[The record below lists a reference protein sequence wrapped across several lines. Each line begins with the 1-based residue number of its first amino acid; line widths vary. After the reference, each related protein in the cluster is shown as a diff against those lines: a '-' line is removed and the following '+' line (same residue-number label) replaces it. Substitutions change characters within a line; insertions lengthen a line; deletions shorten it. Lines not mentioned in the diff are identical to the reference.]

1 MSMSTGREIRLV
13 ENPDGWWTA
22 RDVEVGVTTQ
32 GETRTEALDALDDV
46 VATLADDVVE
56 ARQADRGLGTQLRG
70 QAADIDA
77 DPVEAVRDIR
87 ERRVDR
93 MANDHSHE

>member
-1 MSMSTGREIRLV
+1 MSTGREIRLV

-46 VATLADDVVE
+46 VAALEGEAGHEPTDEEIRALGVDPETARTQGDELPDV
-56 ARQADRGLGTQLRG
+56 LK
-70 QAADIDA
+70 
-77 DPVEAVRDIR
+77 
-87 ERRVDR
+87 
-93 MANDHSHE
+93 